1 VSDDDRE
8 LARER
13 SHQDAK
19 TTNDNARAA
28 AQAAI
33 LINGG
38 AATALLAL
46 ASKSSEVCA
55 AVQKVGLWSLG
66 LYAGSLVLYA
76 GGVALGAFMMFF
88 MHRSIQ
94 KWTIVWE
101 GRARVQ
107 PYSAPT
113 IQKAQKRGSE
123 LRHSAS
129 VCFVCA
135 IACFVVGSVA
145 LGVNLFISLT

>member
-1 VSDDDRE
+1 MPDDDDHQ

-19 TTNDNARAA
+19 ATNDFARAM

-46 ASKSSEVCA
+46 ASKHDQATVSKCA
-55 AVQKVGLWSLG
+55 LWFLVGGLAAYAAGIASGAVMV
-66 LYAGSLVLYA
+66 
-76 GGVALGAFMMFF
+76 FF
-88 MHRSIQ
+88 LHRSAQ

-101 GRARVQ
+101 GQARIK
-107 PYSAPT
+107 PYSNH
-113 IQKAQKRGSE
+113 IIDKARKRAGE
-123 LRHSAS
+123 LRRQAYYFFYGS
-129 VCFVCA
+129 
-135 IACFVVGSVA
+135 IACFVVGSGAVA
-145 LGVNLFISLT
+145 VHLFLTGLR